1 MIRQESTYYDNYNI
15 KTLSEYSE
23 GVLVSYEEFNKEGK
37 VILNNVIGEYE
48 EIFEYDKKN
57 RLMRWSCIYSTKEI
71 SWKTFSYSKDKMTI
85 LHRRIGNPPV
95 IHKMVFGP
103 EENGERVM
111 ISDKFLQFYLHIK

>member
-1 MIRQESTYYDNYNI
+1 MIRQETTYYDNYNI

-23 GVLVSYEEFNKEGK
+23 GVLVCYEEFNEQGNI
-37 VILNNVIGEYE
+37 ILNNVIGEYE

-57 RLMRWSCIYSTKEI
+57 RLVRWSCIYSTKEI

-95 IHKMVFGP
+95 IHKLWFGP
-103 EENGERVM
+103 EENGKRELIM
-111 ISDKFLQFYLHIK
+111 EKFL

>member
-1 MIRQESTYYDNYNI
+1 MIKQEATYYDNYNI

-23 GVLVSYEEFNKEGK
+23 GVLVAYTKYNDKGN
-37 VILNNVIGEYE
+37 VILNNVIDEYE
-48 EIFEYDKKN
+48 ERFEYDKKN
-57 RLMRWSCIYSTKEI
+57 RLVRWSCIYSTKEN

-103 EENGERVM
+103 EENGMRDM
-111 ISDKFLQFYLHIK
+111 ISEKFI